1 MTNAIKQN
9 LELLDTLQV
18 HRLQSK
24 ADVQEELTY
33 QGNTIRTDMQIQG
46 SKIFSDATWKK
57 RRSLNTQEN
66 LRTGIGLYCQ
76 LLRQNREETI
86 MIQASTAQPSSP
98 LLAET
103 AALLLASKIASQL
116 QAQGVTFLTDN
127 LILAKAA
134 ATSSVTNEQVPW
146 ELRQQIADY
155 KRASEQLFPKIYHIK
170 RSLNGVAHDCAKQA
184 LRRPQSLPIFS
195 CLNSAHR
202 SVGICLVALSL
213 QNIDLQG
220 FVLLDV
226 LCI

>member
-1 MTNAIKQN
+1 M
-9 LELLDTLQV
+9 E
-18 HRLQSK
+18 
-24 ADVQEELTY
+24 
-33 QGNTIRTDMQIQG
+33 
-46 SKIFSDATWKK
+46 K

-184 LRRPQSLPIFS
+184 LQRPQSLPIFS

-202 SVGICLVALSL
+202 SVDVALSL

-220 FVLLDV
+220 FVLLNV
-226 LCI
+226 LCL